1 MFRSFLRTTWRNLKK
16 DRVHSL
22 INVSG
27 LAVGM
32 AVVMLISLWIWDE
45 CNFNSYHENHGRI
58 AQVMQNAVSNGFVNT
73 YNTMPI
79 PLESVLR
86 SNYGNQFK
94 YIVLAAQDQ
103 HSVSYGDKSLA
114 LVGSYIQPA
123 GPEMLTL
130 KMVSGARAGLNG
142 PSSILL
148 AASMAKALFGN
159 ADPIGKTL
167 KLDSKLPVSVT
178 GVYEDLPYNSSF
190 NGNLFF
196 APWSLFVSS
205 DSAVSHSQADWGN
218 SSYMMYVQLADNSNI
233 SDVSARIK
241 NADVRNQASADPREG
256 YFLYPMD
263 RWHLYSEF
271 QNGRNV
277 GGRVLYVWLFGIIGA
292 FVLFLACINFMNL
305 STARSEKRAKEIG
318 VRKVLGASVFIIW
331 RLLSME
337 FVALAS
343 IGLVLA
349 IPLAY
354 YIMYNW
360 LKNYQYRSTIP
371 FWVFAVTGI
380 GIILLTLLTV
390 SYRAIKAALTNPVS
404 TLRSE

>member
-1 MFRSFLRTTWRNLKK
+1 
-16 DRVHSL
+16 
-22 INVSG
+22 
-27 LAVGM
+27 
-32 AVVMLISLWIWDE
+32 
-45 CNFNSYHENHGRI
+45 
-58 AQVMQNAVSNGFVNT
+58 
-73 YNTMPI
+73 
-79 PLESVLR
+79 
-86 SNYGNQFK
+86 
-94 YIVLAAQDQ
+94 
-103 HSVSYGDKSLA
+103 
-114 LVGSYIQPA
+114 
-123 GPEMLTL
+123 
-130 KMVSGARAGLNG
+130 
-142 PSSILL
+142 
-148 AASMAKALFGN
+148 
-159 ADPIGKTL
+159 
-167 KLDSKLPVSVT
+167 
-178 GVYEDLPYNSSF
+178 
-190 NGNLFF
+190 
-196 APWSLFVSS
+196 
-205 DSAVSHSQADWGN
+205 
-218 SSYMMYVQLADNSNI
+218 
-233 SDVSARIK
+233 
-241 NADVRNQASADPREG
+241 
-256 YFLYPMD
+256 MD

-337 FVALAS
+337 FVALVS

>member
-1 MFRSFLRTTWRNLKK
+1 
-16 DRVHSL
+16 
-22 INVSG
+22 
-27 LAVGM
+27 
-32 AVVMLISLWIWDE
+32 
-45 CNFNSYHENHGRI
+45 
-58 AQVMQNAVSNGFVNT
+58 
-73 YNTMPI
+73 
-79 PLESVLR
+79 
-86 SNYGNQFK
+86 
-94 YIVLAAQDQ
+94 
-103 HSVSYGDKSLA
+103 
-114 LVGSYIQPA
+114 
-123 GPEMLTL
+123 
-130 KMVSGARAGLNG
+130 
-142 PSSILL
+142 
-148 AASMAKALFGN
+148 
-159 ADPIGKTL
+159 
-167 KLDSKLPVSVT
+167 
-178 GVYEDLPYNSSF
+178 
-190 NGNLFF
+190 
-196 APWSLFVSS
+196 
-205 DSAVSHSQADWGN
+205 
-218 SSYMMYVQLADNSNI
+218 MMYVQLADNSNI

-337 FVALAS
+337 FVALVS